1 MLALCSATVKLSSLS
16 ALLSLFYGSVA
27 SWVNSAIDERMF
39 GE

>member
-1 MLALCSATVKLSSLS
+1 MLAPRSATVKVSAPS
-16 ALLSLFYGSVA
+16 ALLLLFYGSVT